1 MKRIS
6 KKNKRLLVGIS
17 VLVGSMITSIALA
30 DDLIPASQ
38 SGLYYKLG
46 GGNDVPLPASY
57 TTTSIPLN
65 VLGSIGSGFDC
76 GAFNPLSSITNSL
89 NQIKSSFLAVKTQ
102 VLAAATAA
110 VTAFPMYELSRAD
123 PNLYNIITDALTS
136 AQENLSISTKSCETM
151 QSEIASGQDPYA
163 HWGQISLGNQWKMQI
178 GTATASGNGD
188 INQASQAVSADGG
201 KSGVPWVNP
210 SAPLTQGQT
219 SAGGVGQ
226 PVIHVINDSAMA
238 GYQVITNSSP
248 APGPAPSGT
257 SELQTVFPT
266 SQDAASWITNVVG
279 DQSITTYDG
288 GPKTSQAGVGLYSD
302 IQTETQRIQPLLQA
316 LISGSTPVT
325 VQNLQAI
332 STEGMTLSPDMVQS
346 IQSEPAVIQSII
358 VNKLAEN
365 MAAMTVIDKARLAI
379 QVLQSGAKIPAVYA
393 NEAAQHNINDSVTQL
408 QQDVQQILMF
418 VKARDMLMSNMLSTL
433 VASGNDEIQSNTM
446 VSVPEVN
453 SPLMQEGAVA
463 TAASAQSSSQGS

>member
-1 MKRIS
+1 MNIINRQ
-6 KKNKRLLVGIS
+6 NKT
-17 VLVGSMITSIALA
+17 VLIAAFVLAGSIITNNALA
-30 DDLIPASQ
+30 DDLIPSSQ

-65 VLGSIGSGFDC
+65 VLGNIGTNFDC
-76 GAFNPLSSITNSL
+76 GTFNPLSSITNSL

-102 VLAAATAA
+102 VLASATAA

-123 PNLYNIITDALTS
+123 PNLYNIITNALTD
-136 AQENLSISTKSCETM
+136 AQENLDISTKSCEVM
-151 QSEIASGQDPYA
+151 QSEIAAGQDPYA
-163 HWGQISLGNQWKMQI
+163 HWGQISLGNQWQMQI
-178 GTATASGNGD
+178 GDASASGNGD

-210 SAPLTQGQT
+210 NAPLTQGQAN
-219 SAGGVGQ
+219 AGGIGQ

-238 GYQVITNSSP
+238 GYQVIANSPPS
-248 APGPAPSGT
+248 PGPSPSGP

-288 GPKTSQAGVGLYSD
+288 GPKTSQAGGGLYAD

-316 LISGSTPVT
+316 LISGSTAVT

-358 VNKLAEN
+358 VNILAEN
-365 MAAMTVIDKARLAI
+365 LAAMTVIDKARLGI

-393 NEAAQHNINDSVTQL
+393 NEAAQHNINDSVAQL

-433 VASGNDEIQSNTM
+433 VASGNDEIKSNTM
-446 VSVPEVN
+446 VAVPELN

-463 TAASAQSSSQGS
+463 TTTPASAQQAE